1 MNRTRAHAC
10 AGAAAASYLLL
21 ALPFMRHW
29 LEASMVRHMLVQMPL
44 LVVLGMV
51 AARRLPADWRQRLR
65 DVLGGPPGG
74 LAAAAFAA
82 TYWMLPRTLDAAIG
96 EPLAE
101 LAKFV
106 SLPLLVGLP
115 LALAWERLGLLGRG
129 FVWSNLI
136 SMQVFLG
143 WLYLAA
149 PQRVCNNY
157 LADDQARV
165 GWLLIETAAAIFAGW
180 LGALFRGGAAPR
192 MQAPTGAGQQAAQT
206 A

>member
-1 MNRTRAHAC
+1 MNRTRFRAC

-21 ALPFMRHW
+21 AMPFTRHW
-29 LEASMVRHMLVQMPL
+29 LEASMVRHMLVQIPL
-44 LVVLGMV
+44 LVMLGMI
-51 AARRLPADWRQRLR
+51 AARLLPPDRRRRLR
-65 DVLGGPPGG
+65 HGCGGP
-74 LAAAAFAA
+74 LACLATATFASA
-82 TYWMLPRTLDAAIG
+82 YWMLPRALDAAIA

-115 LALAWERLGLLGRG
+115 LALAWESFGLIGRG

-157 LADDQARV
+157 LADDQSRV
-165 GWLLIETAAAIFAGW
+165 GWLLIEIAAAIFACW
-180 LGALFRGGAAPR
+180 LGALFRGGTAPPLL
-192 MQAPTGAGQQAAQT
+192 APTA
-206 A
+206 